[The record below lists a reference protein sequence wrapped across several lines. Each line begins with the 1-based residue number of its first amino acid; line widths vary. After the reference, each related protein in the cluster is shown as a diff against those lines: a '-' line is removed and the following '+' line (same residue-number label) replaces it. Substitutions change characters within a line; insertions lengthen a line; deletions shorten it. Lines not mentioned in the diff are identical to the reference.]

1 MSTPDEIRKQN
12 IQESNLAL
20 GEAINLTARLADV
33 MSDVVKNTKNKGELD
48 KGSLDLA
55 KQAVKVTRDLSSEYS
70 SINDVQK
77 DMAKNQKK
85 QQDIQKQIAA
95 ITKNLTDKEKSS
107 LETFRKKSSELNK
120 AKSIEQSLIEKQKQG
135 KNVTDDQ
142 IKRAQ
147 ELVAQ
152 KEEQVALSGQNLSSQ
167 AEQIAALE
175 AQGQNLELN
184 NEYLAEQLRRQEN
197 IRKGMGAFGRAAEG
211 AQKTLEKIGFG
222 EIGKAL
228 GLDAAAKKA
237 EELSKEL
244 TKGGKESV
252 TGFGKLK
259 ILFGSLGAA
268 LKSALGPIAI
278 VTMIVSSFKKGEV
291 EAKKLNQQT
300 VDISRNLGISQK
312 EAAGLASQARSIGAS
327 MGITSD
333 AATKSAESIYSALGG
348 VTQLSQETLNT
359 FMRLNVFAGMSAESI
374 AGMYKFSKLS
384 GESAEATAE
393 AMATTAQESI
403 KSMKV
408 NISQKA
414 VMEGVSKVSNTMKLN
429 FKGSAAE
436 LTKAF
441 VQSKKLGLELGKVED
456 VANSLLNIEDSIAA
470 EMEAEL
476 LTGKELNLEKA
487 REAALNND
495 TATLMEE
502 IANQFG
508 SIEDF
513 QKMNRVQQEAFAKSI
528 GMSRD
533 GLADML
539 VSSKENAAE
548 NTDLLD
554 TQKAGLAAMQS
565 MASTA
570 EKLAAAEEA
579 RNQQS
584 VGIFDALSPLVELFE
599 EIKTQ
604 AVELIKPIV
613 EQLVPVIKDLGE
625 TLLPIIADLF
635 TSLKPAITAI
645 LEALKPVLVVFVE
658 VAKQLL
664 PIIFEIIQ
672 TLIPPI
678 IQIVEAFA
686 PLIQMAADLA
696 LQLLP
701 PIVELF
707 NALLPAFAPLFELVA
722 TLVKALMP
730 TLIELFKMIEPILK
744 PVIAIIT
751 GIAET
756 ITGILNG
763 DWDKVGEG
771 LKKIGVGILNLV
783 ISMIEGA
790 INLIIMGANT
800 LIKGITFGAV
810 SNAIPKVS
818 LPRVE
823 LAEGGVVTKP
833 TNALIGEAGPEAVV
847 PLNSDKSLNVN
858 TKALEEK
865 LDRLIS
871 LVERGGIVTID
882 GQKVGQAL
890 VLGSYQTQ

>member
-1 MSTPDEIRKQN
+1 
-12 IQESNLAL
+12 
-20 GEAINLTARLADV
+20 
-33 MSDVVKNTKNKGELD
+33 
-48 KGSLDLA
+48 
-55 KQAVKVTRDLSSEYS
+55 
-70 SINDVQK
+70 
-77 DMAKNQKK
+77 
-85 QQDIQKQIAA
+85 
-95 ITKNLTDKEKSS
+95 
-107 LETFRKKSSELNK
+107 
-120 AKSIEQSLIEKQKQG
+120 
-135 KNVTDDQ
+135 
-142 IKRAQ
+142 
-147 ELVAQ
+147 
-152 KEEQVALSGQNLSSQ
+152 
-167 AEQIAALE
+167 
-175 AQGQNLELN
+175 
-184 NEYLAEQLRRQEN
+184 
-197 IRKGMGAFGRAAEG
+197 
-211 AQKTLEKIGFG
+211 
-222 EIGKAL
+222 
-228 GLDAAAKKA
+228 
-237 EELSKEL
+237 
-244 TKGGKESV
+244 
-252 TGFGKLK
+252 
-259 ILFGSLGAA
+259 
-268 LKSALGPIAI
+268 
-278 VTMIVSSFKKGEV
+278 
-291 EAKKLNQQT
+291 
-300 VDISRNLGISQK
+300 
-312 EAAGLASQARSIGAS
+312 
-327 MGITSD
+327 
-333 AATKSAESIYSALGG
+333 
-348 VTQLSQETLNT
+348 
-359 FMRLNVFAGMSAESI
+359 MRLNVFAGMSADSI

-744 PVIAIIT
+744 PVIAIIS